1 MPHGDCGATSI
12 IAEWELILASPT
24 AQQKDLLRAH
34 MKEIRAESAARDPDA
49 ADKLAKRFPLKLLD
63 RFGPVVAGYRAIN
76 DELDPLPLL
85 NWLRRKGAKIVLP
98 RVESSGEMTF
108 RLHEKPEDLVK
119 GPFGLLQPASDAI
132 EIRPKLVLAPLLAF
146 DARGTRLGY
155 GKGHYDRAI
164 KGLREEGPCFF
175 VGLGYAQQQVDA
187 VPSEPHDIAL
197 DWAETPHNSVP
208 LFLAKA
214 APQNPEN

>member
-1 MPHGDCGATSI
+1 M
-12 IAEWELILASPT
+12 ASRT

-34 MKEIRAESAARDPDA
+34 MKEIRAEAAARDPDA

-164 KGLREEGPCFF
+164 KELREEGPCFF

-214 APQNPEN
+214 APKKPDN